1 MQQIQANDPQNIGLS
16 VDTSLRD
23 NPNVNVEELTPL
35 AVRLEKTRPHLLANL
50 DRLKEM
56 MGEETYMRLINPMN
70 NVTKSGPMLLMVAGD
85 LVQRSLLE
93 RDYIPQIKE
102 AFEVQMVRI
111 VV

>member
-1 MQQIQANDPQNIGLS
+1 
-16 VDTSLRD
+16 
-23 NPNVNVEELTPL
+23 
-35 AVRLEKTRPHLLANL
+35 
-50 DRLKEM
+50 